1 MITEMLNNVRIL
13 RVIQN
18 LTGLSSDDVEK
29 ALEMES
35 KYPDIIVS
43 GKQIADERGI
53 EFKFDNIVEAAV
65 SRAVLNMADEI
76 PAVVKLALDNI
87 VIKSSGDSWGDI
99 LVYGSDEPN
108 LQTVQDIF
116 ALYIRY
122 GDNYLRQ
129 QVIELAGEYIN

>member
-1 MITEMLNNVRIL
+1 MITEMLNNMRIL
-13 RVIQN
+13 RVIQS
-18 LTGLSSDDVEK
+18 LTGLSSDDIEK

-35 KYPDIIVS
+35 KYPGIIVS
-43 GKQIADERGI
+43 GKQIANERGI

-76 PAVVKLALDNI
+76 PAVVKLALENM
-87 VIKSSGDSWGDI
+87 VIRSNGDSWGDI
-99 LVYGSDEPN
+99 LVYGSDDPN

>member
-1 MITEMLNNVRIL
+1 MITEMLNNMRIL

-35 KYPDIIVS
+35 KYPGIIVS
-43 GKQIADERGI
+43 GKQIADKRGI

-76 PAVVKLALDNI
+76 PAVVKLALENM
-87 VIKSSGDSWGDI
+87 VIRSNGDSWGDI
-99 LVYGSDEPN
+99 LVYGSDDPN